1 MKKIKFAGITAVA
14 LLAVAPVATLATTA
28 NTAQAG
34 LFDGTFTDPN
44 AGKNANAAVVS
55 TINSLTDQTYDES
68 NPMTI
73 TSKFQGIAGLTE
85 SHLGLSP
92 VQFSSQI
99 VNINSSMDD
108 AATTA
113 LANSAGQK
121 LKIYVSGKNVKANM
135 QDAYKKGNGRSFT
148 FTVTVKNGE
157 NTLTSKTL
165 TYTNNTKTNADEGT
179 TTTKPT
185 SALTDITGLNGY
197 NVITLNGA
205 SSQIYPL
212 ISVLGKKSNRG
223 LAGSTDWYTDK
234 SGKDANGDTY
244 YRVSTDE
251 WVKSGSDTVLT
262 NRPSV

>member
-14 LLAVAPVATLATTA
+14 LLAVAPVATFATTA

-55 TINSLTDQTYDES
+55 TINSLTDQTYDEN
-68 NPMTI
+68 NPMPI

-85 SHLGLSP
+85 SHLASSP

-121 LKIYVSGKNVKANM
+121 LKIYVSGNNVKADM

-148 FTVTVKNGE
+148 FTITVKNGE
-157 NTLTSKTL
+157 NTVATKTL
-165 TYTNNTKTNADEGT
+165 TYTNNTKTDADGG

-185 SALTDITGLNGY
+185 SALTEITGLNGY
-197 NVITLNGA
+197 NVITLKGA
-205 SSQIYPL
+205 SSQVYPL

-251 WVKSGSDTVLT
+251 WVKAGSDTSL
-262 NRPSV
+262 SSQDSI

>member
-1 MKKIKFAGITAVA
+1 MKKIKFAGITMAA

-34 LFDGTFTDPN
+34 LFSSTFTDPN
-44 AGKNANAAVVS
+44 ATSKANSAIVS
-55 TINSLTDQTYDES
+55 TINKLTDQTYDES
-68 NPMTI
+68 NPMPI

-85 SHLGLSP
+85 SHLGISP

-121 LKIYVSGKNVKANM
+121 LKIYISGSNVKNNM
-135 QDAYKKGNGRSFT
+135 QDAYNKGNGRSFT
-148 FTVTVKNGE
+148 FTITVKNGE
-157 NTLTSKTL
+157 NTLATKTL

-179 TTTKPT
+179 TTKPT
-185 SALTDITGLNGY
+185 SALTEITGLNGY
-197 NVITLNGA
+197 NVISLKGA

-251 WVKSGSDTVLT
+251 WVKAGSDTSLST
-262 NRPSV
+262 QASI